1 VALASD
7 QQTLFHRT
15 STFVDA
21 QPRHPI
27 SPPPLQPLITTIT
40 NTVNHTIMTMTLDS
54 QQRFGPLNTF
64 DHMSSYA
71 HSSSSSPQFSNP
83 WANTSSPQAPQGLYA
98 PHHGHSLNS
107 GLGLDRSHT
116 ARTSTSSNAS
126 SLGSY
131 GQIPVTAASA
141 GSLPMADPLP
151 RSDLLTLPQDI
162 LSINRMAATS
172 APAYGDA
179 PYATA
184 ASPVN
189 ATYTASPTPYET
201 MGYAPA
207 PMRSTFALAPEPE
220 HSRRFSHSSVPSTSL
235 VDVTNPNVLA
245 RPHRNSMIDFNNRGI
260 HHHDERR
267 SFADA
272 LDASHGML
280 AMSQET
286 PRNIYGARS
295 DRASGD
301 SYGFPST
308 HSTSSSVSSA
318 SGFGNYYGADS
329 VSDYS
334 TAGSDIESVT
344 SRTLP
349 RPHGLMAPQIPPAP
363 QSMMGQFSSKVS
375 SSTQKKHKC
384 KVCDKRFTRPSSL
397 QTHMYS
403 HTGEKPFACEVEGCG
418 RHFSVVSNLRRHKK
432 VHKGDARSEAGS
444 EDHHSD

>member
-1 VALASD
+1 
-7 QQTLFHRT
+7 
-15 STFVDA
+15 
-21 QPRHPI
+21 
-27 SPPPLQPLITTIT
+27 
-40 NTVNHTIMTMTLDS
+40 MTMTLDS

-71 HSSSSSPQFSNP
+71 TSSTSPQFSNP
-83 WANTSSPQAPQGLYA
+83 WANTSSSPQAPNGLYA
-98 PHHGHSLNS
+98 VGNGHGLGS
-107 GLGLDRSHT
+107 GLSLDRSHT

-141 GSLPMADPLP
+141 
-151 RSDLLTLPQDI
+151 DI

-179 PYATA
+179 SYATA

-189 ATYTASPTPYET
+189 GSYTASPTPYET

-235 VDVTNPNVLA
+235 VDVSDPNVLA
-245 RPHRNSMIDFNNRGI
+245 RPQRNSMIDFSNRGI
-260 HHHDERR
+260 QHHDDRR

-295 DRASGD
+295 DRGSGD
-301 SYGFPST
+301 AYGFPST

-444 EDHHSD
+444 EDHNSD